1 MAIQLEFDGKRV
13 LIAAGATGLGR
24 RLAEAF
30 HELGATVAING
41 PSQPEV
47 DRAIAALGGGERF
60 VAAAGDLTNVSA
72 IGDTVGHAIE
82 ELGGLDVLVCGPAP
96 GSIRPLEDI
105 TEVYWQGVV
114 TQGPKAAFFVA
125 QACVPALSMTRG
137 AIVNV
142 ASAIGLVGGPPG
154 AAAYASASGAMVQMS
169 RMMAL
174 ELADSGIRV
183 NTVCP
188 AWAEGDTPRT
198 TSILR
203 EYFCARSPLRRA
215 AAADDCAAA
224 VLYLAAS
231 ASGYNTGAVLV
242 ADGGI
247 TSGHYAA

>member
-1 MAIQLEFDGKRV
+1 MAIQLEFDGRRV
-13 LIAAGATGLGR
+13 LIVAGATGLGHR
-24 RLAEAF
+24 IAAAF

-41 PSQPEV
+41 PSKPEV
-47 DRAIAALGGGERF
+47 EGVIASLGGGKRF
-60 VAAAGDLTNVSA
+60 VAAAGDLTNVRA
-72 IGDTVGHAIE
+72 IGDTVGRAIE
-82 ELGGLDVLVCGPAP
+82 GLGGLDVLVCGPAP
-96 GSIRPLEDI
+96 GSIRPVDDI
-105 TEVYWQGVV
+105 TEEHWQGVV

-142 ASAIGLVGGPPG
+142 ASVIGLVGGPSG
-154 AAAYASASGAMVQMS
+154 AAAYASASGAMVHMS

-183 NTVCP
+183 NTVCS
-188 AWAEGDTPRT
+188 AWAEGDSPRT
-198 TSILR
+198 SSILG
-203 EYFCARSPLRRA
+203 EYICARSPLHRA

-231 ASGYNTGAVLV
+231 VSGYTTGAVLV